1 MHATSGLSPLQR
13 RQQRLGW
20 VFLTPALLILAALGF
35 YPLLRTIWLSFTD
48 AELASSIAPR
58 MVGMANYAR
67 LMQDTEFHGAIRHTL
82 AFTLISVSLEMI
94 CGFAVA
100 MLLNARLPW
109 RGVLRALVLV
119 PWALPTVVSAKVWN
133 YMLVDTY
140 GVINDLL
147 VTRLGLLSTKIAYLA
162 EPGLALGAVIAVD
175 VWKTTPFVALLLLGG
190 LQLIPPQLH
199 EAAAVDGASPL
210 RRMWHITL
218 PMLMP
223 MIFVTLV
230 FRTLDALRVFDLI
243 WVLTRGQSAT
253 ESLATYNYRQ
263 MVDYRLLGQG
273 SAVSVVI
280 LLIVSVF
287 VIAYVALFRPGRSA
301 GVE

>member
-1 MHATSGLSPLQR
+1 LRVSSGLSPLQR

-20 VFLTPALLILAALGF
+20 LFLTPALLILAALGF

-48 AELASSIAPR
+48 AELASSVAPR
-58 MVGMANYAR
+58 MVGAANYVR
-67 LMQDTEFHGAIRHTL
+67 LMRDAEFHGAIQHTL

-133 YMLVDTY
+133 YMFVDTY

-190 LQLIPPQLH
+190 LQLIPPQLN

-223 MIFVTLV
+223 MVFVTLV

-263 MVDYRLLGQG
+263 MVDFRLLGQG

-280 LLIVSVF
+280 LLIVAVF

-301 GVE
+301 EGE